1 MNMAYTEHT
10 SETYKSMISISVEAM
25 KSLLLING
33 GAVIAVL
40 TYLGTINN
48 PTLASHAALPL
59 AFFIGGLIFSVFTF
73 VCSYLTQYSLFNE
86 EVRGEAYKG
95 PKHQTF
101 LCIGFVFLA
110 LCLASFVGG
119 CIFSIT
125 LLSNCDY

>member
-1 MNMAYTEHT
+1 MAYTEHT
-10 SETYKSMISISVEAM
+10 SETYRSMISISVEAM

-33 GAVIAVL
+33 GAVIALL
-40 TYLGTINN
+40 TYLGVINN
-48 PTLASHAALPL
+48 PTLANHAALPL
-59 AFFIGGLIFSVFTF
+59 AFFIGGLIFRVFTF

-86 EVRGEAYKG
+86 DVRGEGYKD

-101 LCIGFVFLA
+101 LCLGFVFLA

-125 LLSNCDY
+125 VGANLKMTI